1 MTLLRPYIFV
11 KWTASDSH
19 ESIVSVQLG
28 LHDEITYCRFDAILL
43 LTVQFVLNVCQP
55 QPIFF
60 YFQFHDWVTN
70 KKDRKWYRSNPEKA
84 LMVCSGFEPG
94 AAVDEGWKAQTN
106 PLIYDGQYN
115 SVQFFQPIIILILC
129 RKFTSQNW
137 SMGWLVEWV
146 SIIDCRPIFVKLFL
160 TLTFC
165 WAEDNGSRS
174 GRVADL
180 WHQYC
185 KAFWSP
191 ETLGER

>member
-1 MTLLRPYIFV
+1 MDRERQSRKYCVSATRITWWNYLLSVWCNLIVDR
-11 KWTASDSH
+11 
-19 ESIVSVQLG
+19 SICFKCLPTSANF
-28 LHDEITYCRFDAILL
+28 LH
-43 LTVQFVLNVCQP
+43 
-55 QPIFF
+55 
-60 YFQFHDWVTN
+60 FQFHDWVTN